1 MSAIKSQLLEVCFN
15 YVNKRISNY
24 KDEIETIKES
34 IESNDRSTDE
44 DDDSGNGKLFN
55 DLEKNAQYLN
65 DANKMLDTLKLINPN
80 TIHQH
85 IVLGSLVTTNISKFY
100 LAISIG
106 KIEIGD
112 DAYFIISKSSPIGEL
127 LMNKTVGDS
136 ITFNNTTYT
145 IHEIK

>member
-55 DLEKNAQYLN
+55 DLEKNAQYFN